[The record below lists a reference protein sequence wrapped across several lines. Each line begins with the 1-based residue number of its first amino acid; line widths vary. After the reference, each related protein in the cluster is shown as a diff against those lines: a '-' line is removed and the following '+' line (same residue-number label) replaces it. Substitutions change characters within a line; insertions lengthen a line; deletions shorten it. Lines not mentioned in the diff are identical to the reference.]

1 MKISIVIPSYNE
13 ENNIP
18 ILFSDIKK
26 TLKGEDFECIFVD
39 DGSSDRTYSVIKSLS
54 EQHSEVRGIS
64 FSRNFGHQ
72 IALLAGI
79 SESTGD
85 ITISMDGD
93 GQHPAAII
101 PVLIKKYHEGYD
113 IVNTRRMK
121 TADAGVLKNVTSKWF
136 YTFINKMTDVKIEPA
151 SSDFRLMNKKAV
163 AAFLQLE
170 EKDRFTRGLISWM
183 GFKQAIIEFEAPKR
197 MSGVSKYTL
206 RKMIHFAWD
215 GITSFSSKPLKL
227 SLWVGLFSLFLGFI
241 YAVYALV
248 EHMLGNTIPG
258 WTSMMLVILFL
269 GGLQLLSLGI
279 IGQYL
284 SRIFNEAK
292 NRPHYFIQDRCN

>member
-1 MKISIVIPSYNE
+1 VKISIVIPSYNE
-13 ENNIP
+13 ENNIS
-18 ILFSDIKK
+18 ILFESIKS
-26 TLKGEDFECIFVD
+26 TLINEDFECIFVD
-39 DGSSDRTYSVIKSLS
+39 DGSSDQTFSVIKKLS

-101 PVLIKKYHEGYD
+101 PLLIEKYNQGFD

-121 TADAGVLKNVTSKWF
+121 TADASAVKNLTSKWF
-136 YTFINKMTDVKIEPA
+136 YIFINKMTDVKIEPA

-163 AAFLQLE
+163 TAFLQLE

-183 GFKQAIIEFEAPKR
+183 GFKQAIVEFEAPKR
-197 MSGVSKYTL
+197 MSGVSKYTF
-206 RKMIHFAWD
+206 RKMVHFAWD
-215 GITSFSSKPLKL
+215 GITSFSSKPLKFSLYIGLL
-227 SLWVGLFSLFLGFI
+227 SLLLGFI
-241 YAVYALV
+241 YSVYALI
-248 EHMLGNTIPG
+248 EYISGNTIPG
-258 WTSMMLVILFL
+258 WTSMMMVILFL
-269 GGLQLLSLGI
+269 GGAQLLSLGI

-284 SRIFNEAK
+284 SRIFNETK
-292 NRPHYFIQDRCN
+292 NRPSYFIQDRC

>member
-13 ENNIP
+13 ESNIP
-18 ILFSDIKK
+18 ILFDAIKSN
-26 TLKGEDFECIFVD
+26 LKNENFECIFVD
-39 DGSSDRTYSVIKSLS
+39 DGSSDQTFNVIKSLS
-54 EQHSEVRGIS
+54 EQNPEVKGIS

-79 SESTGD
+79 SEATGD

-93 GQHPAAII
+93 GQHPASII
-101 PVLIKKYHEGYD
+101 PLLIEKYQQGFD

-121 TADAGVLKNVTSKWF
+121 TADAGVLKNLTSQWF
-136 YTFINKMTDVKIEPA
+136 YAFINKMTDVKIEPA

-163 AAFLQLE
+163 TAFLQLE

-183 GFKQAIIEFEAPKR
+183 GFKQSIVEFEAPQR

-215 GITSFSSKPLKL
+215 GITSFSSKPLKF
-227 SLWVGLFSLFLGFI
+227 SLWVGLFSLFLGFV
-241 YAVYALV
+241 YGVYALV
-248 EHMLGNTIPG
+248 EHIQGNTIPG

-269 GGLQLLSLGI
+269 GGVQLLSLGI

-292 NRPHYFIQDRCN
+292 NRPHYFIQDRC